1 MDRIID
7 YNALYQFTKSDKR
20 GGGGRKTNLTP
31 PLFIEV
37 PVRSQV
43 CERSCICML
52 ALSTIFLL
60 DFRTVVFIA

>member
-1 MDRIID
+1 MIIMHCISS
-7 YNALYQFTKSDKR
+7 LKVIKK
-20 GGGGRKTNLTP
+20 GGRKTNLTP

-37 PVRSQV
+37 PVTSQV

-52 ALSTIFLL
+52 AFSTIFLL

>member
-1 MDRIID
+1 MDRIHD

-20 GGGGRKTNLTP
+20 GGRKTNLTP

-37 PVRSQV
+37 PVTSQV